1 MTKITSLKAIQILDS
16 RGVPTISCKVELENG
31 HIGEAKVP
39 SGASTG
45 AKEALELRDNQNS
58 FHGKS
63 VEKAVDNINTS
74 IQNEIRGMD
83 SVSYT
88 HLRAHET

>member
-16 RGVPTISCKVELENG
+16 RGVPTISCKVALENG

-45 AKEALELRDNQNS
+45 AKEALSLI
-58 FHGKS
+58 H
-63 VEKAVDNINTS
+63 I
-74 IQNEIRGMD
+74 
-83 SVSYT
+83 
-88 HLRAHET
+88 

>member
-39 SGASTG
+39 SVLQ
-45 AKEALELRDNQNS
+45 LEPKRLLS
-58 FHGKS
+58 L
-63 VEKAVDNINTS
+63 
-74 IQNEIRGMD
+74 EIIKNHSM
-83 SVSYT
+83 VKV
-88 HLRAHET
+88 LKKQ